1 MTRSTDPNKINL
13 LLSQNLLPPTSCLY
27 QILAYPTSYN
37 GCVPE
42 INFLLNTVNNSD
54 NALWGSYKRNL
65 LFQEIPKFFFTS
77 DWFLSLSPN
86 SNFQDWME
94 SRGGPFK
101 HANTVCEQSRRQ
113 RYWRLH
119 SGFKWSGSRKISERG
134 HFWGWRKCTF
144 VNPEAHYTWKD
155 ACKCLRMC
163 ACIHTHTHM
172 HIHVSDIY
180 WAGPFHFYL
189 FPQKQFVFTPPLPS
203 TPHPYHNNSEVLS

>member
-1 MTRSTDPNKINL
+1 MHCGGVTKGICYSKE
-13 LLSQNLLPPTSCLY
+13 SQSFFSL
-27 QILAYPTSYN
+27 QIHS
-37 GCVPE
+37 
-42 INFLLNTVNNSD
+42 S
-54 NALWGSYKRNL
+54 
-65 LFQEIPKFFFTS
+65 
-77 DWFLSLSPN
+77 LSLSKLEFSGLN
-86 SNFQDWME
+86 GE
-94 SRGGPFK
+94 